1 MPIKNTIRVDG
12 IAELRKALGQFAPD
26 IRKQL
31 DKANRE
37 AARPLI
43 AFGKQN
49 MVAIPMTKWFTSGWN
64 DNGRDLRW
72 DKSVADKGIKIK
84 MRGKSKRS
92 PWSSAMQFRNESA
105 VGAIFEAA
113 GRQGRPTTKGG
124 EQFIKNS
131 QRWFYVKNNGL
142 TRGIWK
148 AFFKDYGGDKFL
160 DIVMKNYQQAEDDLQ
175 KRLDNI

>member
-1 MPIKNTIRVDG
+1 MPIRNTIRVDG
-12 IAELRKALGQFAPD
+12 IQELRKALGQFAPD
-26 IRKQL
+26 IKKQL

-37 AARPLI
+37 ASRPLI

-49 MVAIPMTKWFTSGWN
+49 MVSIPMTKWFTSGWN

-72 DKSVADKGIKIK
+72 DKATADKGIKIK

-92 PWSSAMQFRNESA
+92 EWSSVMQFRNESA

-113 GRQGRPTTKGG
+113 GRKNKPTTVGG
-124 EQFIKNS
+124 EQFIKNT
-131 QRWFYVKNNGL
+131 QRWFYVKGNGL

-148 AFFKDYGGDKFL
+148 AFFKDFGSGRFV
-160 DIVMKNYQQAEDDLQ
+160 DIVMKNYQEAEDALQ
-175 KRLDNI
+175 KRLDKI